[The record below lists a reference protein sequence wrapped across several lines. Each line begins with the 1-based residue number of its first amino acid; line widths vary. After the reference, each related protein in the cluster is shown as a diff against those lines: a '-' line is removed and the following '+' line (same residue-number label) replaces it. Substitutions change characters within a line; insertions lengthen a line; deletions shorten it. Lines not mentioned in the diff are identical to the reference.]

1 MESDSEP
8 PPLESESEPPSLA
21 AWLPKLRDKKHKSK
35 KDSKPDQAKRKV
47 EAKVNKQLKDAFG
60 SLSASQAG
68 PPSQYKPAAT
78 LNQQI
83 RRDQVKINISSN
95 SETPSAFSDRQH
107 YEECMA
113 KLFTMPRN

>member
-8 PPLESESEPPSLA
+8 PPLESEATCEA
-21 AWLPKLRDKKHKSK
+21 AWLPKLRDKKHKSQK
-35 KDSKPDQAKRKV
+35 HSKPPDQAKLKV

-68 PPSQYKPAAT
+68 PPSQCKPAAT

-83 RRDQVKINISSN
+83 CRDHCKINISSN

>member
-8 PPLESESEPPSLA
+8 PPLESEATCEA
-21 AWLPKLRDKKHKSK
+21 AWLPKLRDKKHKSQK
-35 KDSKPDQAKRKV
+35 HSKPDQAKRKV

-68 PPSQYKPAAT
+68 PPSQCKPAAT

>member
-8 PPLESESEPPSLA
+8 PPLESEATCEA
-21 AWLPKLRDKKHKSK
+21 AWLPKLRDKKKTK
-35 KDSKPDQAKRKV
+35 KKGSKPDQDKRKV

-68 PPSQYKPAAT
+68 PPLQCKPAAT
-78 LNQQI
+78 LSQQL
-83 RRDQVKINISSN
+83 RRDQCKINISSN
-95 SETPSAFSDRQH
+95 SEPPSAFSDRQH